1 MRDGSTKLAY
11 KLFEGTHGFK
21 VPLSHQGSNYLKG
34 LSRQQSNYLTGLSR
48 QISFPYLEIW
58 CTFISDFSL
67 SRLFGRVV
75 NALFGRRPSARQESR
90 QRGPLDFRIQPI
102 LTLDERESPRTVS
115 RPRFANQLSND
126 GATGLSVNQLGDLE
140 DSRDDGFRQFGSTG
154 VCRQNFHCSG
164 SERCVKRNG
173 EFM

>member
-1 MRDGSTKLAY
+1 MLGNQKSRY
-11 KLFEGTHGFK
+11 GFLYEVDMYVVYNENAAQMQFVFDFFCESNFNIDK
-21 VPLSHQGSNYLKG
+21 SETLQVYLSIK
-34 LSRQQSNYLTGLSR
+34 
-48 QISFPYLEIW
+48 
-58 CTFISDFSL
+58 CTFIADFSL
-67 SRLFGRVV
+67 LRLFGRVV
-75 NALFGRRPSARQESR
+75 SALFGRRPSARQQSR